1 MKHNKWVI
9 LGTLFLVLAV
19 LVGCAPARAPSKVA
33 SQLTVERDAGKAAAT
48 PPAAS
53 AQPVAENA
61 SSAYGGGASGSADQQ
76 ASVGERMIIST
87 VDMSVVVEDTD
98 KAFGQLQALT
108 NEYKG
113 YVSDSRRW
121 YEGEQPLANVT
132 IRVPAASL
140 SEALAKIRALAIRV
154 ESENTSGQD
163 VTEEY
168 TDVQARLRNLE
179 TTEKEL
185 LLLETQVRE
194 SRGKAED
201 ILAVHRE
208 ITDIRGQIES
218 LQGRQQYLERM
229 TALATIHLTI
239 RPKALPQPLI
249 QSETWNPLITVNRAL
264 RNFVSVVQVLIDIAI
279 NVLVFSP
286 IILVPLLV
294 LWLLVRLLRRGK
306 KSKKD
311 TSAPKN
317 P

>member
-1 MKHNKWVI
+1 MKHNKWVV
-9 LGTLFLVLAV
+9 LGTLFLILVMI
-19 LVGCAPARAPSKVA
+19 VGCAPARTASKVA
-33 SQLTVERDAGKAAAT
+33 SQLNVERDAGRAAAT
-48 PPAAS
+48 PPAAP
-53 AQPVAENA
+53 AQPVAEAA
-61 SSAYGGGASGSADQQ
+61 SSAYGGGSSGTADQQ
-76 ASVGERMIIST
+76 VNVGERMIIST
-87 VDMSVVVEDTD
+87 VEMSVVVEDTD
-98 KAFGQLQALT
+98 KAFDQLQALIK
-108 NEYKG
+108 EYQG

-154 ESENTSGQD
+154 ESENASGQD

-208 ITDIRGQIES
+208 IVSIRGQIES
-218 LQGRQQYLERM
+218 LKGRQQYLERM

-239 RPKALPQPLI
+239 RPKAMPQPLV
-249 QSETWNPLITVNRAL
+249 QSETWNPLITINRAL
-264 RNFVSVVQVLIDIAI
+264 RNFVSVVQVLVDILLYL
-279 NVLVFSP
+279 LVFSP
-286 IILVPLLV
+286 IILVPLFI
-294 LWLLVRLLRRGK
+294 LWLLVRLIRRGK

-311 TSAPKN
+311 EPTPQS
-317 P
+317 